1 MPLGPDRSG
10 SPKHGNNVHGGR
22 ALKDTEGKLPD
33 FAKLTRD
40 ITELR
45 RDITNL
51 KMHEAALHAAE
62 KAKYHALFENNRD
75 AIFLTRPK
83 DGAVLA
89 GNPAACSL
97 FGYSEQQLLSMNRDA
112 LLDLSD
118 PRFAQAWVERAG
130 TGAVEAELTFIR
142 RDGAH
147 FEARVSSKL
156 VTDESGCPM
165 ACTSIHDI
173 TQRKQTEEA
182 LRRYNNQRENQGGL
196 P

>member
-1 MPLGPDRSG
+1 MAVM
-10 SPKHGNNVHGGR
+10 KQ
-22 ALKDTEGKLPD
+22 
-33 FAKLTRD
+33 
-40 ITELR
+40 
-45 RDITNL
+45 
-51 KMHEAALHAAE
+51 
-62 KAKYHALFENNRD
+62 
-75 AIFLTRPK
+75 
-83 DGAVLA
+83 GAVLA

-97 FGYSEQQLLSMNRDA
+97 FDYAEQQLLSMNRDA

-142 RDGAH
+142 RDGVR

-156 VTDESGCPM
+156 FTDESGCPM

-182 LRRYNNQRENQGGL
+182 FRQSAERFRLLNENSPRESKWKKRYAGIPHPENQGGL